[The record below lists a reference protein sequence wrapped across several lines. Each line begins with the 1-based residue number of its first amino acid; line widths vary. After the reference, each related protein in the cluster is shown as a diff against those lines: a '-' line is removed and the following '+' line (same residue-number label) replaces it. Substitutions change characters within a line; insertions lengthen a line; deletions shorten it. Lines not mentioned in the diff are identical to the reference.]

1 MFTKRIAEQQIND
14 LNLEINKTGIKPK
27 RAMLFASV
35 AKEKTHKIS
44 DIDVAIWA
52 DEFCGSPTF
61 DYELIL
67 KSLRNF
73 PNEKLHTY
81 NTNENHPFVV
91 EIEKSGIEIEVEWLF
106 LISLK

>member
-1 MFTKRIAEQQIND
+1 MFTKRIAERQIRD
-14 LNLEINKTGIKPK
+14 LLLEINKTGIKPK
-27 RAMLFASV
+27 RAMLFGSV
-35 AKEKTHKIS
+35 AKETSNSFS

-73 PNEKLHTY
+73 PDVELHTF
-81 NTNENHPFVV
+81 NTNDTKENHPLVE
-91 EIEKSGIEIEVEWLF
+91 EIEKSGIEIIVD
-106 LISLK
+106 

>member
-1 MFTKRIAEQQIND
+1 MFTKRIAVQQIKD
-14 LNLEINKTGIKPK
+14 LIVEINKTGIKPK
-27 RAMLFASV
+27 RAMLFGSV
-35 AKEKTHKIS
+35 AKEKTHKYS

-73 PNEKLHTY
+73 PDIELHTF
-81 NTNENHPFVV
+81 NTNDTKDNHPFVE
-91 EIEKSGIEIEVEWLF
+91 EIEKSGIEIKVN
-106 LISLK
+106 